1 MVQMTDIKKA
11 SGNVQQQFGTIDEAI
26 VNSTS
31 TTMAM
36 VSSKT
41 ISKICVEWCIC
52 ITFKVCYIS
61 DFKKNK

>member
-1 MVQMTDIKKA
+1 MVHITDVKKA
-11 SGNVQQQFGTIDEAI
+11 SANVQEQFGTIDEAI

-31 TTMAM
+31 ATMAM

-41 ISKICVEWCIC
+41 MLKIYVQLCIC
-52 ITFKVCYIS
+52 ITYKVCYIS

>member
-1 MVQMTDIKKA
+1 MVQITDVKKA
-11 SGNVQQQFGTIDEAI
+11 SANVQQQFGTIDEAI

-31 TTMAM
+31 STMAM

-41 ISKICVEWCIC
+41 ILKICVEECIC

-61 DFKKNK
+61 NLKKIT